1 MLSCFE
7 NVLDLLL
14 RLIAA
19 RIYHRRIPFGRPL
32 CNVIYLNSHLELLF
46 FFFCISLP
54 GRLNA
59 FPIPLAYYYLEHR
72 LALLNPRAPSLL
84 LCSNVTDC
92 RPYPRLAALR
102 GFFLFSF
109 FFAHFFSTPKNSRS
123 QLAPGRFI
131 AYLSSH
137 HSSRVRREEN

>member
-19 RIYHRRIPFGRPL
+19 RISHRRIPFGRPL

-46 FFFCISLP
+46 FLLLYLSLP

-102 GFFLFSF
+102 CFFLFFFLCPF
-109 FFAHFFSTPKNSRS
+109 FFPPPKTVGVN
-123 QLAPGRFI
+123 
-131 AYLSSH
+131 
-137 HSSRVRREEN
+137 